1 MKPRWLLLGVS
12 LICVLVL
19 FPAAALS
26 QAATVNP
33 GCGTATIDGRVG
45 TAEWA
50 NAAEL
55 PLLEYLVG
63 SSAEGRPQI
72 EGVGPSQAQTGT
84 AYFMNDERY
93 LYVGAILPDAEG
105 DVPNNPPFYDVFMV
119 VAFEDEPVGDP
130 DAWVDC
136 EWEATSCDEPE
147 DEGWLFGDEA
157 LMPDYSYG
165 GVSFGH
171 WVAPH
176 ENCWDG
182 TTANGVAFDWAPQGG
197 GGHFEMRVD
206 LQNSPLNNPDSGEG
220 DCFDLR
226 WMLTYFY
233 GVTAAGGGD
242 SVAGGWPDEPVDQGN
257 YTGDCSVLCLNPCEV
272 EFVPEPGTLMLLGSG
287 LAGLGGYATLRWRT
301 KE

>member
-1 MKPRWLLLGVS
+1 MWREEQGGGEMKPRWLLLGVS

-55 PLLEYLVG
+55 PLLEYLVD
-63 SSAEGRPQI
+63 SSTQGRPQI

-93 LYVGAILPDAEG
+93 LYVGAILPDAES

-119 VAFEDEPVGDP
+119 VAFEDEPVGEP

-136 EWEATSCDEPE
+136 EWEATSCDDPE

-182 TTANGVAFDWAPQGG
+182 ATANGGGFGWGPPGG
-197 GGHFEMRVD
+197 G
-206 LQNSPLNNPDSGEG
+206 
-220 DCFDLR
+220 
-226 WMLTYFY
+226 
-233 GVTAAGGGD
+233 
-242 SVAGGWPDEPVDQGN
+242 
-257 YTGDCSVLCLNPCEV
+257 
-272 EFVPEPGTLMLLGSG
+272 
-287 LAGLGGYATLRWRT
+287 
-301 KE
+301 